1 MIPHRALAVGILVLL
16 AGGCGEGES
25 PGVPEGPSFDSLEA
39 DQVMVGV
46 EHYMTREGVRR
57 AHLRAD
63 TVYLQGEGS
72 DAHLRHYTVDFFDGA
87 GGLRSV
93 LRAEDGEYDMQTG
106 DMRASRN
113 VVVVDADEAQRL
125 STEELRYDASTGKLT
140 SEAPFTLIQ
149 GRDTVQGTGF
159 VTDPGLDTLTTR
171 QPRAVYPADTARP
184 AGPSGMDTL
193 RPPSEA
199 GAGGNGAAGDT
210 PTADTAPAPGDTLT
224 PATETAPPPSDTA
237 RGDTAAAAPADSSPA
252 APGRELRPP
261 GRGGEP

>member
-1 MIPHRALAVGILVLL
+1 MSPRRVLAVAFVALL

-25 PGVPEGPSFDSLEA
+25 RAAPEGPSFDSLEA

-72 DAHLRHYTVDFFDGA
+72 DAHLRRYTVDFFDGA

-93 LRAEDGEYDMQTG
+93 LRAEDGEYDMQSG

-113 VVVVDADEAQRL
+113 VVVVDADQAQRL

-140 SEAPFTLIQ
+140 SEAPFTLVQ

-171 QPRAVYPADTARP
+171 QPRAVYPADTAGP
-184 AGPSGMDTL
+184 AAPSGTDTL
-193 RPPSEA
+193 RPPS
-199 GAGGNGAAGDT
+199 GGGAAGDT
-210 PTADTAPAPGDTLT
+210 ATAQAAPAREDTLP
-224 PATETAPPPSDTA
+224 PASDTPPPADTA
-237 RGDTAAAAPADSSPA
+237 RGDTARAAPADT
-252 APGRELRPP
+252 APGDRGGTPRRPEP
-261 GRGGEP
+261 GGEP